1 MAQFTHA
8 LIIVDEMHC
17 LLERRDV
24 QWTNPKKPPHS
35 RRPNDRR
42 QALGVDTLSDV
53 AEAMPLDKRKKP
65 KRWSVWLARTTLPL
79 R

>member
-8 LIIVDEMHC
+8 LIIVDAMHC
-17 LLERRDV
+17 LLARRDV
-24 QWTNPKKPPHS
+24 QWTNPKKPPSS
-35 RRPNDRR
+35 RRPNDRG
-42 QALGVDTLSDV
+42 QARGVDTLSDV